1 MMNLE
6 IKGIESQGYNEA
18 ANQNGGTAVIDF
30 ERAFATLDSRSLEL
44 FEAQFSDVTSLSTLA
59 VRRFTS
65 ADLTLES
72 DIHTFD
78 VGGMHRAGVV
88 PTRSWSGPR
97 AKASMP
103 AGDIHAPLG
112 VNQVDITPTDGDLL
126 PGMND
131 HNFYVIVNNFR
142 SDVIHVNQSVYCDAP
157 SDCCAQTLS
166 QQSRPNEEHRKRQ
179 RAATEKKSSLG
190 SKDFTL
196 AHTSI
201 FSYTSHITD
210 GQVS

>member
-1 MMNLE
+1 MSLTQ
-6 IKGIESQGYNEA
+6 KSQHQCCDETE
-18 ANQNGGTAVIDF
+18 ANQHCPAPVLSVHKFAAVTTEI
-30 ERAFATLDSRSLEL
+30 LDSHSRHMYSNAAVALGGASRRNTL
-44 FEAQFSDVTSLSTLA
+44 MGRNLHAAQLTWVNF
-59 VRRFTS
+59 FGMES
-65 ADLTLES
+65 A
-72 DIHTFD
+72 
-78 VGGMHRAGVV
+78 G
-88 PTRSWSGPR
+88 SWSGPR

-126 PGMND
+126 PGIND

-142 SDVIHVNQSVYCDAP
+142 SDVNHVNQSVYCDAP